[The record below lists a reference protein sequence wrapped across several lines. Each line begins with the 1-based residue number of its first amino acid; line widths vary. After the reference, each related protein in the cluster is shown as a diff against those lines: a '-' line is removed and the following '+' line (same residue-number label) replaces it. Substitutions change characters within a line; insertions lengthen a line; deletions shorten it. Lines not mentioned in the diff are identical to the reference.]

1 MAGQSPDK
9 PDTVPDQEKVEVG
22 VAQLDGIFRVPDWLR
37 NLGTMS
43 WLLVGVALLGLGAL
57 YLVSLAQV
65 IVIPLIT
72 ASIVAVVASPL
83 VARLQSWR
91 IPRGV
96 GATLVLLFIVAVAV
110 GMGAMI
116 ITGIIS
122 EGSNIAD
129 QLTTAKDDL
138 GNWLQDLGLD
148 NSQTDTAKNTL
159 ESGASN
165 AVQGLLSGLVGGV
178 SALGSLVFF
187 LTMAALSLFF
197 LLKDGPVIRTWVES
211 HSGLPQPVS
220 RVIGQRAIESLR
232 GYFVGTTIIA
242 VFSAVVVGIGS
253 VLIGLPLI
261 GTIVAVTFIAGYVPY
276 LGAWAA
282 GGFTVLLALGSDGP
296 TAALLMAGLQV
307 LANGVLQQLVQPFA
321 MGTVLGIHPLAV
333 LVVTLAGGAIFGTM
347 GLILAA
353 PLVAAVVR
361 VSQDLREAREAAER
375 ELGSG
380 EASPAT
386 G

>member
-1 MAGQSPDK
+1 MAGQPTQNPEAAPD
-9 PDTVPDQEKVEVG
+9 PEKVEVG
-22 VAQLDGIFRVPDWLR
+22 VAQMDGIFHVPDWLR

-43 WLLVGVALLGLGAL
+43 WLLVGVVLLGLGAL

-83 VARLQSWR
+83 VARLQAWR

-138 GNWLQDLGLD
+138 GNWLHDLGLS

-232 GYFVGTTIIA
+232 GYFLGTTIIA

-282 GGFTVLLALGSDGP
+282 GAFTVLLALGSDGP
-296 TAALLMAGLQV
+296 TAALLMVGLQV

-375 ELGSG
+375 KLGSG
-380 EASPAT
+380 EPSPAT